1 MSAPGFWEIV
11 ALAVLALL
19 IFGPEK
25 LPGIARTAG
34 KTIGALK
41 REAQSTMDELKRAA
55 ELDELRAARKELSD
69 TITEI
74 EHQADVSAEVSATS
88 GVAAG
93 SAVASD
99 ASAPPPF
106 DPDAT

>member
-25 LPGIARTAG
+25 LPGIARSAG

-55 ELDELRAARKELSD
+55 ELEELRAARKELTE

-74 EHQADVSAEVSATS
+74 GRQTDVSGAVSASPSATDGAVES
-88 GVAAG
+88 AA
-93 SAVASD
+93 AS
-99 ASAPPPF
+99 PPPF